1 MDLMVSTY
9 ETYLS
14 TDSEVVS
21 TSDGTPAQQDA
32 SVFAMYE
39 KQLVSMMEQVQD
51 QRKKL
56 AREVEKWC
64 KERDV

>member
-9 ETYLS
+9 KTYLS
-14 TDSEVVS
+14 ADSMLVPTNYE
-21 TSDGTPAQQDA
+21 TPAQHDA
-32 SVFAMYE
+32 AMYE

-64 KERDV
+64 KERNM

>member
-9 ETYLS
+9 KTYLS
-14 TDSEVVS
+14 ADSKLVP
-21 TSDGTPAQQDA
+21 TNYGTPAQQDA
-32 SVFAMYE
+32 AMYE
-39 KQLVSMMEQVQD
+39 KQLVSVMEQVQD

-64 KERDV
+64 KERNM